1 MKKLHFPVAAVGAAV
16 LVAACGGYEAVSP
29 SPQVSTAPVIVAPAP
44 AVVAPQGT
52 VVAPGA
58 VVTAPSVRSGYGR
71 INSITPTQAGSRI
84 GVQMDSGPL
93 QYFDTQGATT
103 VALGQRVEIT
113 PDSHLRYPVPDRR

>member
-1 MKKLHFPVAAVGAAV
+1 MRNLHFPIASIGAAM
-16 LVAACGGYEAVSP
+16 LVAACGGYEAVTP
-29 SPQVSTAPVIVAPAP
+29 TPQVSTAPVVVAPAP
-44 AVVAPQGT
+44 AVVAAPQ

-58 VVTAPSVRSGYGR
+58 VVTTPSVRSGYGR

-93 QYFDTQGATT
+93 QYFDTQGSTT

-113 PDSHLRYPVPDRR
+113 PDSHLRYPIPDRR